1 MAAEILQFFR
11 QTAENVPPAKQ
22 LVYHNILP
30 LTFHLPTEIQIPL
43 GCINRVIR
51 RRFGRANRRLGD
63 HPMSKFGGFFARKA
77 GLYDRPAEPT
87 PSATPQTDNPLELDE
102 ELFTALGAQLGGEN
116 ESLRNL
122 LLDANAKIG
131 ELDTIKNAVGKLVD
145 PVSKALRAFEAE
157 KSEKISLQT
166 VLNNTRTAYG
176 KLRNE
181 VAELEKKANF
191 SEKECQALRQELT
204 TTQNLLRTLEAT
216 KAEIAIDI
224 AARRAQIVDLEARLA
239 QETGEGKALREE
251 NRRLDERLSTTDKR
265 AMALDSEVNGA
276 RQRLL
281 MLEDEKRAQQISLDK
296 ISAEAARLSRKLAE
310 TEANLTATQGRLRH
324 VDGTVAEL
332 NTERT
337 RLTTALDEANERH
350 EHELTT
356 QRMRFDTLQARASA
370 SEKLLGEAREHLL
383 GRADEIRTYDRRA
396 GELALER
403 DALQARVADLE
414 AERIQRE
421 SQFREVDQARA
432 TLVERSTALARA
444 FTAKEAA
451 LTRAEDAIAALNDQI
466 AALEAARA
474 TEKQAADQRIE
485 ELGTSLRREQMQC
498 SVVEGALETA
508 RKDFARLMREAM
520 ALQREQAQPDNPA
533 LLRPANAA

>member
-1 MAAEILQFFR
+1 M
-11 QTAENVPPAKQ
+11 N
-22 LVYHNILP
+22 
-30 LTFHLPTEIQIPL
+30 
-43 GCINRVIR
+43 
-51 RRFGRANRRLGD
+51 
-63 HPMSKFGGFFARKA
+63 KFGGFFARRA
-77 GLYDRPAEPT
+77 GLYDKPADPT
-87 PSATPQTDNPLELDE
+87 PSAAPPTDNPLELDE
-102 ELFTALGAQLGGEN
+102 ELFSALGAQLGGEN

-131 ELDTIKNAVGKLVD
+131 ELDGIKNAVGKLVD

-181 VAELEKKANF
+181 VAELEKRANI

-224 AARRAQIVDLEARLA
+224 AARRAQVVDLEARLA

-251 NRRLDERLSTTDKR
+251 NRRLDERFSAADKR
-265 AMALDSEVNGA
+265 VMALESELNGA

-296 ISAEAARLSRKLAE
+296 ISAESARLSRKLAE
-310 TEANLTATQGRLRH
+310 TEASLTATQGRLRH

-332 NTERT
+332 NTERA
-337 RLTTALDEANERH
+337 RLVSALDESNERH

-356 QRMRFDTLQARASA
+356 QRMRFDALQARASA

-383 GRADEIRTYDRRA
+383 ARADEIRTYDRRA

-403 DALQARVADLE
+403 DALQTRVADLE

-421 SQFREVDQARA
+421 SQFKEVDQARV
-432 TLVERSTALARA
+432 TLIERSTALARA

-451 LTRAEDAIAALNDQI
+451 LTRAENTIAALNEQV

-474 TEKQAADQRIE
+474 AERQAAEQRIE
-485 ELGTSLRREQMQC
+485 ELSTSLRREQMQC

-508 RKDFARLMREAM
+508 RKDFARLMREAT
-520 ALQREQAQPDNPA
+520 ALQRAQMAPDDPA
-533 LLRPANAA
+533 RLHAANAA

>member
-1 MAAEILQFFR
+1 M
-11 QTAENVPPAKQ
+11 
-22 LVYHNILP
+22 
-30 LTFHLPTEIQIPL
+30 
-43 GCINRVIR
+43 
-51 RRFGRANRRLGD
+51 
-63 HPMSKFGGFFARKA
+63 
-77 GLYDRPAEPT
+77 
-87 PSATPQTDNPLELDE
+87 
-102 ELFTALGAQLGGEN
+102 
-116 ESLRNL
+116 

-131 ELDTIKNAVGKLVD
+131 ELDGIKNAVGKLVD

-181 VAELEKKANF
+181 VAELEKKANL

-224 AARRAQIVDLEARLA
+224 AARRAQIVDLETRLA

-251 NRRLDERLSTTDKR
+251 NRRLDERLSTADKR
-265 AMALDSEVNGA
+265 VMALESELNGA

-296 ISAEAARLSRKLAE
+296 MSAESARISRKLVE
-310 TEANLTATQGRLRH
+310 TEASLTATQGRLRH
-324 VDGTVAEL
+324 VDGTVGEL

-337 RLTTALDEANERH
+337 RLTAALDEANERH
-350 EHELTT
+350 EHEVTT
-356 QRMRFDTLQARASA
+356 QRMRFDALQARASA

-383 GRADEIRTYDRRA
+383 ARADEIRIYDRRA

-421 SQFREVDQARA
+421 SQFKEVDQARA

-451 LTRAEDAIAALNDQI
+451 LTRAEDAIAALNEQV
-466 AALEAARA
+466 AALESARA
-474 TEKQAADQRIE
+474 AEKQAADQRVE
-485 ELGTSLRREQMQC
+485 ELSTSLRREQMQC

-520 ALQREQAQPDNPA
+520 ALQREQQMAPDDPA

>member
-1 MAAEILQFFR
+1 
-11 QTAENVPPAKQ
+11 
-22 LVYHNILP
+22 
-30 LTFHLPTEIQIPL
+30 
-43 GCINRVIR
+43 
-51 RRFGRANRRLGD
+51 
-63 HPMSKFGGFFARKA
+63 MSKFGGLFARKA
-77 GLYDRPAEPT
+77 GLYDKPAAPPPT
-87 PSATPQTDNPLELDE
+87 NLTPLPDNALELDE

-157 KSEKISLQT
+157 KSEKVSLQT
-166 VLNNTRTAYG
+166 ILNNTRAAYG

-204 TTQNLLRTLEAT
+204 TTQNLLRSLEAT

-251 NRRLDERLSTTDKR
+251 NRRLDEKLSTADKR
-265 AMALDSEVNGA
+265 VVAIESELNAA

-296 ISAEAARLSRKLAE
+296 ISGETARLSRRLAE
-310 TEANLTATQGRLRH
+310 SEASLTATQGRLRH
-324 VDGTVAEL
+324 VEGNFAEL
-332 NTERT
+332 STERA
-337 RLTTALDEANERH
+337 RLASALDEANERH

-356 QRMRFDTLQARASA
+356 QRMRFDALQARAAA

-383 GRADEIRTYDRRA
+383 ARADEIRTYDRRA

-403 DALQARVADLE
+403 DALQARIAELE
-414 AERIQRE
+414 AERVQRE
-421 SQFREVDQARA
+421 SEFKEVDQARA
-432 TLVERSTALARA
+432 TLMERSAALTRA
-444 FTAKEAA
+444 YTVKEAA
-451 LTRAEDAIAALNDQI
+451 LTRAEDTIAALNEQI
-466 AALEAARA
+466 AALEAAKA
-474 TEKQAADQRIE
+474 SEKQLADQRIE
-485 ELGTSLRREQMQC
+485 ELSASLRREQMQC
-498 SVVEGALETA
+498 SVIEGALETA

-520 ALQREQAQPDNPA
+520 ALQREQAGPDDPA
-533 LLRPANAA
+533 RLRAANAA

>member
-1 MAAEILQFFR
+1 
-11 QTAENVPPAKQ
+11 
-22 LVYHNILP
+22 
-30 LTFHLPTEIQIPL
+30 
-43 GCINRVIR
+43 
-51 RRFGRANRRLGD
+51 
-63 HPMSKFGGFFARKA
+63 MSKFGGFFARKA
-77 GLYDRPAEPT
+77 GLYDKPAEPM

-181 VAELEKKANF
+181 VAELEKKANL

-216 KAEIAIDI
+216 KAEIAVDI

-251 NRRLDERLSTTDKR
+251 NRRLDERLSTADKR
-265 AMALDSEVNGA
+265 VMTLESELNGA

-296 ISAEAARLSRKLAE
+296 MSAESARLSRKLAE
-310 TEANLTATQGRLRH
+310 SEASLTAAQGRLRH
-324 VDGTVAEL
+324 VEGNVAEL
-332 NTERT
+332 NSERA
-337 RLTTALDEANERH
+337 RLVAALDEANERR

-356 QRMRFDTLQARASA
+356 QRMRFDALQARATA
-370 SEKLLGEAREHLL
+370 SEKLLGEAREHMLA
-383 GRADEIRTYDRRA
+383 RADEIRTYDRRA

-403 DALQARVADLE
+403 DALQTRVADLE

-421 SQFREVDQARA
+421 SEFREVDQARA
-432 TLVERSTALARA
+432 TLMERSAALARA

-451 LTRAEDAIAALNDQI
+451 LTRAEDTIAALNEQI
-466 AALEAARA
+466 AALETARA
-474 TEKQAADQRIE
+474 AEKQATDQRIE
-485 ELGTSLRREQMQC
+485 ELTTSLRREQMQC

-508 RKDFARLMREAM
+508 RKDFARLMREAV
-520 ALQREQAQPDNPA
+520 ALQREHAGPDDPA
-533 LLRPANAA
+533 RLRAANAA

>member
-1 MAAEILQFFR
+1 
-11 QTAENVPPAKQ
+11 
-22 LVYHNILP
+22 
-30 LTFHLPTEIQIPL
+30 
-43 GCINRVIR
+43 
-51 RRFGRANRRLGD
+51 
-63 HPMSKFGGFFARKA
+63 MSKFGGFFARKA
-77 GLYDRPAEPT
+77 GLYDKPAEPP
-87 PSATPQTDNPLELDE
+87 PSNAALPENPLELDE
-102 ELFTALGAQLGGEN
+102 ELFTALGARLGGEN

-131 ELDTIKNAVGKLVD
+131 ELDTIKSAVGKLVD

-166 VLNNTRTAYG
+166 VLNNTRAAYG

-181 VAELEKKANF
+181 VAELEKRANF
-191 SEKECQALRQELT
+191 AEKECQALRQELA

-251 NRRLDERLSTTDKR
+251 NRRLDERLSTADKR
-265 AMALDSEVNGA
+265 VVSIESELNAA

-296 ISAEAARLSRKLAE
+296 ISGESARLSRKLAE
-310 TEANLTATQGRLRH
+310 TEASLTATQGRLRH
-324 VDGTVAEL
+324 VEGNFSEL
-332 NTERT
+332 SAERT
-337 RLTTALDEANERH
+337 RLANALDEANERR

-356 QRMRFDTLQARASA
+356 QRMRFDALQARAAA

-383 GRADEIRTYDRRA
+383 ARADEIRTYDKRA

-403 DALQARVADLE
+403 DALQARIAELE
-414 AERIQRE
+414 TERIQRE
-421 SQFREVDQARA
+421 SQFTEVDQARA
-432 TLVERSTALARA
+432 TLMERSAALTRA
-444 FTAKEAA
+444 YTAKEAA
-451 LTRAEDAIAALNDQI
+451 LTRAEDAIAALNEQI

-474 TEKQAADQRIE
+474 AEKQVAEQRIE
-485 ELGTSLRREQMQC
+485 ELSASLRREQMQC

-508 RKDFARLMREAM
+508 RKDFARLMREAK
-520 ALQREQAQPDNPA
+520 ALQRDQAAPEESSR
-533 LLRPANAA
+533 LRPANAA

>member
-1 MAAEILQFFR
+1 MNKL
-11 QTAENVPPAKQ
+11 
-22 LVYHNILP
+22 
-30 LTFHLPTEIQIPL
+30 
-43 GCINRVIR
+43 
-51 RRFGRANRRLGD
+51 
-63 HPMSKFGGFFARKA
+63 GGFFARRA
-77 GLYDRPAEPT
+77 GLYDKPADPT
-87 PSATPQTDNPLELDE
+87 PNAAPPTDNPLELDE
-102 ELFTALGAQLGGEN
+102 ELFTALGAQLGGDN

-131 ELDTIKNAVGKLVD
+131 ELDGIKNAVGKLVD

-181 VAELEKKANF
+181 VAELEKKANL

-224 AARRAQIVDLEARLA
+224 AARRAQIIDLETRLA

-251 NRRLDERLSTTDKR
+251 NRRLDERLSTADKR
-265 AMALDSEVNGA
+265 VMALESELNGA

-296 ISAEAARLSRKLAE
+296 MSAESARISRKLVE
-310 TEANLTATQGRLRH
+310 TEASLTATQGRLRH

-337 RLTTALDEANERH
+337 RLTAALDEANERH
-350 EHELTT
+350 EHEVTT
-356 QRMRFDTLQARASA
+356 QRMRFDALQARASA

-383 GRADEIRTYDRRA
+383 ARADEIRIYDRRA

-421 SQFREVDQARA
+421 SQFKEVDQARA
-432 TLVERSTALARA
+432 TLIERSTALARA

-451 LTRAEDAIAALNDQI
+451 LTRAEDAIAALNEQV
-466 AALEAARA
+466 AALESARA
-474 TEKQAADQRIE
+474 AEKQAADQRVE
-485 ELGTSLRREQMQC
+485 ELSTSLRREQMQC

-520 ALQREQAQPDNPA
+520 ALQREQQMAPDDPA

>member
-1 MAAEILQFFR
+1 MNKL
-11 QTAENVPPAKQ
+11 
-22 LVYHNILP
+22 
-30 LTFHLPTEIQIPL
+30 
-43 GCINRVIR
+43 
-51 RRFGRANRRLGD
+51 
-63 HPMSKFGGFFARKA
+63 GGFFARRA
-77 GLYDRPAEPT
+77 GLYDKPADPT
-87 PSATPQTDNPLELDE
+87 PNAAPPTDNPLELDE

-131 ELDTIKNAVGKLVD
+131 ELDGIKNAVGKLVD

-181 VAELEKKANF
+181 VAELEKKANL

-224 AARRAQIVDLEARLA
+224 AARRAQIIDLETRLA

-251 NRRLDERLSTTDKR
+251 NRRLDERLSTADKR
-265 AMALDSEVNGA
+265 VMALESELNGA

-296 ISAEAARLSRKLAE
+296 MSAESARISRKLVE
-310 TEANLTATQGRLRH
+310 TEASLTATQGRLRH

-337 RLTTALDEANERH
+337 RLTAALDEANERH
-350 EHELTT
+350 EHEVTT
-356 QRMRFDTLQARASA
+356 QRMRFDALQARASA

-383 GRADEIRTYDRRA
+383 ARADEIRIYDRRA

-421 SQFREVDQARA
+421 SQFKEVDQARA
-432 TLVERSTALARA
+432 TLIERSTALARA

-451 LTRAEDAIAALNDQI
+451 LTRAEDAIAALNEQV
-466 AALEAARA
+466 AALESARA
-474 TEKQAADQRIE
+474 AEKQAADQRVE
-485 ELGTSLRREQMQC
+485 ELSTSLRREQMQC

-520 ALQREQAQPDNPA
+520 ALQREQQMAPDDPA

>member
-1 MAAEILQFFR
+1 
-11 QTAENVPPAKQ
+11 
-22 LVYHNILP
+22 
-30 LTFHLPTEIQIPL
+30 
-43 GCINRVIR
+43 
-51 RRFGRANRRLGD
+51 
-63 HPMSKFGGFFARKA
+63 MSKFGGFFARKA
-77 GLYDRPAEPT
+77 GLYDKPAEPT
-87 PSATPQTDNPLELDE
+87 PSAAPLADNPLELDE

-131 ELDTIKNAVGKLVD
+131 ELDSIKNAVGKLVD
-145 PVSKALRAFEAE
+145 PVSKALRAFETE

-181 VAELEKKANF
+181 VAELEKKANL

-251 NRRLDERLSTTDKR
+251 NRRLDERFSAADKR
-265 AMALDSEVNGA
+265 VVALESELNGA

-296 ISAEAARLSRKLAE
+296 MSAESARLSRKLAE
-310 TEANLTATQGRLRH
+310 TEASLTATQGRLRH
-324 VDGTVAEL
+324 VEGNVAEL

-337 RLTTALDEANERH
+337 RLTAALDEANERH
-350 EHELTT
+350 GHELTT
-356 QRMRFDTLQARASA
+356 QRMRFDALQARASA

-383 GRADEIRTYDRRA
+383 SRADEIRIYDRRA

-421 SQFREVDQARA
+421 SEFKEVDQARA
-432 TLVERSTALARA
+432 TLMERSAALARA

-451 LTRAEDAIAALNDQI
+451 LTRAEDTIAALNEQV

-474 TEKQAADQRIE
+474 AEKQAADQRVE
-485 ELGTSLRREQMQC
+485 ELSTSLRREQMQC

-520 ALQREQAQPDNPA
+520 ALQREQSAPDDPA
-533 LLRPANAA
+533 RLRPANAA

>member
-1 MAAEILQFFR
+1 MNKI
-11 QTAENVPPAKQ
+11 
-22 LVYHNILP
+22 
-30 LTFHLPTEIQIPL
+30 
-43 GCINRVIR
+43 
-51 RRFGRANRRLGD
+51 
-63 HPMSKFGGFFARKA
+63 GGFFARRA
-77 GLYDRPAEPT
+77 GLYDKPADPT
-87 PSATPQTDNPLELDE
+87 PNATPQNDNPLELDE

-131 ELDTIKNAVGKLVD
+131 ELDGIKNAVGKLVD

-181 VAELEKKANF
+181 VAEIEKKASL

-251 NRRLDERLSTTDKR
+251 NRRLDERFSAADKR
-265 AMALDSEVNGA
+265 VMALESELNGA

-296 ISAEAARLSRKLAE
+296 ISAESARFSRKLAE
-310 TEANLTATQGRLRH
+310 TEATLTATQGRLRH

-332 NTERT
+332 NTERA
-337 RLTTALDEANERH
+337 RLVGALDEAKERH

-356 QRMRFDTLQARASA
+356 QRMRFDALQARASA

-383 GRADEIRTYDRRA
+383 SRADEIRTYDRRA

-421 SQFREVDQARA
+421 SEFKEVDQARS

-451 LTRAEDAIAALNDQI
+451 LIRAEDAIAALNEQV
-466 AALEAARA
+466 AALESARA
-474 TEKQAADQRIE
+474 AERQAADQRVE
-485 ELGTSLRREQMQC
+485 ELSTSLRREQMQC

-520 ALQREQAQPDNPA
+520 ALQREQQMAPEDPA
-533 LLRPANAA
+533 RLRPANAA

>member
-1 MAAEILQFFR
+1 
-11 QTAENVPPAKQ
+11 
-22 LVYHNILP
+22 
-30 LTFHLPTEIQIPL
+30 
-43 GCINRVIR
+43 
-51 RRFGRANRRLGD
+51 
-63 HPMSKFGGFFARKA
+63 MSKFGGFFARRA
-77 GLYDRPAEPT
+77 GLYDQPADPT
-87 PSATPQTDNPLELDE
+87 PTATPPTNNPLELDE

-131 ELDTIKNAVGKLVD
+131 ELDGIKNAVGKLVD

-251 NRRLDERLSTTDKR
+251 NRRLDERFSAADKR
-265 AMALDSEVNGA
+265 VMALESELNGA

-296 ISAEAARLSRKLAE
+296 ISAEAARTSRKLAE
-310 TEANLTATQGRLRH
+310 TEASLTATQGRLRH
-324 VDGTVAEL
+324 VEGTVADMT
-332 NTERT
+332 TERT
-337 RLTTALDEANERH
+337 RLAGALDEANERH

-356 QRMRFDTLQARASA
+356 QRMRFDALQARASA

-383 GRADEIRTYDRRA
+383 ARADEIRIYDRRA

-421 SQFREVDQARA
+421 SQFKEVDQARA
-432 TLVERSTALARA
+432 TLIERSTALARA

-451 LTRAEDAIAALNDQI
+451 LTRAEDTIAALNEQI

-474 TEKQAADQRIE
+474 TEKQATDQRIE
-485 ELGTSLRREQMQC
+485 ELSTSLRREQMQC

-520 ALQREQAQPDNPA
+520 ALQREQAGPENPA

>member
-1 MAAEILQFFR
+1 M
-11 QTAENVPPAKQ
+11 N
-22 LVYHNILP
+22 
-30 LTFHLPTEIQIPL
+30 
-43 GCINRVIR
+43 
-51 RRFGRANRRLGD
+51 
-63 HPMSKFGGFFARKA
+63 KFGGFFARRA
-77 GLYDRPAEPT
+77 GLYDKPADPI
-87 PSATPQTDNPLELDE
+87 PNASPPADNPLELDE
-102 ELFTALGAQLGGEN
+102 ELFSALGAQLGGEN

-131 ELDTIKNAVGKLVD
+131 ELDGIKNAVGKLVD

-181 VAELEKKANF
+181 VAELEKKANL

-204 TTQNLLRTLEAT
+204 TTQHLLRTLEVT

-251 NRRLDERLSTTDKR
+251 NRRLDERFSAADKR
-265 AMALDSEVNGA
+265 VMALESELNGA

-296 ISAEAARLSRKLAE
+296 ISAESARLSRKLAE
-310 TEANLTATQGRLRH
+310 TEASLTATQGRLRH

-332 NTERT
+332 NTERA
-337 RLTTALDEANERH
+337 RLVSALDESNERH

-356 QRMRFDTLQARASA
+356 QRMRFDALQARASA

-383 GRADEIRTYDRRA
+383 ARADEIRTYDRRA

-403 DALQARVADLE
+403 DALQTRVADLE

-421 SQFREVDQARA
+421 SQFKEVDQARA
-432 TLVERSTALARA
+432 TLIERSTALARA

-451 LTRAEDAIAALNDQI
+451 LTRAEDTIAALNEQV

-474 TEKQAADQRIE
+474 TEKQAAEQRIE
-485 ELGTSLRREQMQC
+485 ELSTSLRREQMQC

-508 RKDFARLMREAM
+508 RKDFARLMREAT
-520 ALQREQAQPDNPA
+520 ALQRAQMAPDDPA
-533 LLRPANAA
+533 RLHAANAA